1 MSGTYYSENK
11 ILDIYF
17 GSSGSTTP
25 PPTTW
30 YVGLSTTTPTEAGGN
45 VTEPVGNGYAR
56 RPFANTKSNFTVAA
70 SGSLTSA
77 SAIQFAESTG
87 SWGTITHVLF
97 YDAVSSGNL
106 WFWEALSTPR
116 SVAALTTV
124 YFASGALTVSQNNV

>member
-25 PPTTW
+25 PPATW
-30 YVGLSTTTPTEAGGN
+30 YIGLSTTTPTEAGGN

-56 RPFANTKSNFTVAA
+56 RPFANTKSNFSVAA

-87 SWGTITHVLF
+87 SWGTISHVLF
-97 YDAVSSGNL
+97 YDASVAGNL
-106 WFWEALSTPR
+106 WFWEALSSPR
-116 SVAALTTV
+116 AVAALTTV